1 MEKQENG
8 DIFELI
14 LISDEEEEMEQEVIE
29 VEDDSGEEIE
39 DSEEEIEE
47 ESEEEI
53 EEESEEEMEEEDES
67 EAESSTPDTL
77 FRCSYCEY
85 RDIDKNGVMKHALL
99 QHDGKQELFTLPP
112 TRSPSP

>member
-1 MEKQENG
+1 M
-8 DIFELI
+8 
-14 LISDEEEEMEQEVIE
+14 ISDEEEEMELEVIE

-39 DSEEEIEE
+39 DSEEEVEE

-53 EEESEEEMEEEDES
+53 KEESEEESEKEMEDEDES

-99 QHDGKQELFTLPP
+99 QHDGKQELFTPHPP
-112 TRSPSP
+112 PP